1 MYGFENAEVSK
12 GNYKETIKPGINLV
26 KVVKIENG
34 LSSKAQAPQLT
45 ITVEDAHGAELAN
58 SYSLNT
64 TINPGKKM
72 SGWDVTK
79 NAILSIVAAA
89 NSLDEASA
97 KAKMP
102 NAKSAEELAQ
112 KLAMLV
118 VGKEFR
124 LKVTGEEKISQKGTK
139 YVASSFGNGVFCE
152 SKSIPETD
160 SKLFF
165 TADKNIK
172 KLAIEPA
179 NTDAAQSA
187 FSSPEADSVV
197 F

>member
-152 SKSIPETD
+152 SKQVAETE

-165 TADKNIK
+165 NAEKNIK

-179 NTDAAQSA
+179 STTTDTT
-187 FSSPEADSVV
+187 FSSPAADSVV